1 VRGLALPD
9 IAAVSYGDMVLSYGG
24 SDRMENERFCVA
36 GLTAV
41 IGLGYVGLPLALD
54 FCASGIPILGLDLD
68 QNKVNLLNSGKSY
81 ISYIASEKIESGIKS
96 GNLSAS
102 IDFGRLREV
111 ENIIIAVPTPLN
123 EHREPDLS
131 FIINTTYTIAD
142 HLQKGQLIVLE
153 STTYP
158 GTSRE
163 VMLPI
168 LEKSGLRVGHDF
180 YLAYSP
186 ERVDPASSAKGV
198 SIPKVVG
205 GITEE
210 CLERCKALYGKV
222 FERLVPVSSTEA
234 AEASKL
240 LENIFRSVNI
250 ALVNE
255 LKLLFERMGIDIW
268 EVIEASATK
277 PFGYMPFYPGPGLGG
292 HCIPID
298 PFYLSWKAR
307 EYDFST
313 RFIEL
318 AGEINT
324 GMPYHVLQ
332 KVAEALNEKEKS
344 IKGSKILVLGAA
356 YKKDVDDIR
365 ESPSV
370 KIITLLQEKGAEISF
385 HDPYIPVIRDLR
397 DYPGLELTGV
407 ELTKETLVEAD
418 CILLLTDHSSFD
430 LEFLLKHG
438 VLIIDTRNAFKDYKS
453 DKIVKA

>member
-1 VRGLALPD
+1 L
-9 IAAVSYGDMVLSYGG
+9 
-24 SDRMENERFCVA
+24 
-36 GLTAV
+36 
-41 IGLGYVGLPLALD
+41 
-54 FCASGIPILGLDLD
+54 
-68 QNKVNLLNSGKSY
+68 
-81 ISYIASEKIESGIKS
+81 
-96 GNLSAS
+96 
-102 IDFGRLREV
+102 
-111 ENIIIAVPTPLN
+111 
-123 EHREPDLS
+123 H
-131 FIINTTYTIAD
+131 
-142 HLQKGQLIVLE
+142 KGQLIVLE

-168 LEKSGLRVGHDF
+168 LEKSGREVGRDF

-186 ERVDPASSAKGV
+186 ERVDPNNAGFKNQ

-205 GITEE
+205 GITEA
-210 CLERCKALYGKV
+210 CLARCKVLYGRV
-222 FERLVPVSSTEA
+222 FKRLVPVSSTEA

-255 LKLLFERMGIDIW
+255 LKLLFERMGLDIW

-298 PFYLSWKAR
+298 PYYLSWKAR

-332 KVAEALNEKEKS
+332 KVSEAMNEKEKS

-370 KIITLLQEKGAEISF
+370 KIITLLQEKGAEVSY
-385 HDPYIPVIRDLR
+385 HDPYIPVIRNLR
-397 DYPGLELTGV
+397 DYPGLEMTGV
-407 ELTKETLVEAD
+407 ELTEETLAAAD
-418 CILLLTDHSSFD
+418 CILLLTNHSCFD
-430 LEFLLKHG
+430 LELIVEHG
-438 VLIIDTRNAFKDYKS
+438 KLIVDTRNAFKEYKS
-453 DKIVKA
+453 NRIVKA